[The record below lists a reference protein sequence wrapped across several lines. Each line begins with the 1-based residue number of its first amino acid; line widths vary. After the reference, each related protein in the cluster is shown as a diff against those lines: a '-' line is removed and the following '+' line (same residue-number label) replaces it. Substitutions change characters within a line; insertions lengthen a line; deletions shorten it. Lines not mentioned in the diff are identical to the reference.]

1 MKRTSALLLAMI
13 LLFGA
18 APRAYAK
25 GTGVTDILIIGTDER
40 TNSFSTSA
48 RSDCMMLMSI
58 DSQANTVKLV
68 SFERGMG
75 VPVLEGKH
83 RGQWDWLTHIFRY
96 GGAAL
101 LMKTLNHCFD
111 LDIRHYV
118 RVNFQTVTNAVDAIG
133 GINLELT
140 DAEAAYFHLGS
151 GGLHHLTGEQAL
163 SFARLRQIDSD
174 WQRIER
180 QRRVIIAGAE
190 ELKHVGLPELKAL
203 VSNVLPLVQ
212 TNLSALEIGKLLL
225 QAPKIM
231 QSDFSQLT
239 IPQEG
244 TYRLKTGMEGRSYF
258 AADFAK
264 NEKVLNDFLYGE

>member
-1 MKRTSALLLAMI
+1 MKRILAAAMAVLMLLGTVPMAN
-13 LLFGA
+13 A
-18 APRAYAK
+18 AEK
-25 GTGVTDILIIGTDER
+25 DMTNILIIGTDER
-40 TNSFSTSA
+40 TNSFSANA

-58 DSQANTVKLV
+58 DPQANTVKLV

-133 GINLELT
+133 GITLELT
-140 DAEAAYFHLGS
+140 EAEAAYFHLGS
-151 GGLHHLTGEQAL
+151 GGQHHLNGEQAL

-190 ELKHVGLPELKAL
+190 ELKHVGLQELKAL

-212 TNLSALEIGKLLL
+212 TNLSPVEIGKLLL

-239 IPQEG
+239 IPKDG

-258 AADFAK
+258 AADFKA
-264 NEKVLNDFLYGE
+264 NEKILKKFLYSE

>member
-1 MKRTSALLLAMI
+1 MKRIGILILAMLLLC
-13 LLFGA
+13 GCV
-18 APRAYAK
+18 PCAYAS
-25 GTGVTDILIIGTDER
+25 GTDVTNILIIGTDER
-40 TNSFSTSA
+40 TNSFSNNA

-83 RGQWDWLTHIFRY
+83 RGKWDWLTHIFRY
-96 GGAAL
+96 GGASL

-111 LDIRHYV
+111 FNIRHYV

-133 GINLELT
+133 GITLELT

-151 GGLHHLTGEQAL
+151 GGLHHLNGEQAL

-190 ELKHVGLPELKAL
+190 ALKHVGFQELKAL

-212 TNLSALEIGKLLL
+212 TNLSPLEIGKLLL
-225 QAPKIM
+225 QAPQII

-264 NEKVLNDFLYGE
+264 NEKTLKRFLYGE